1 MPIIL
6 GPLYVILKELWDKYT
21 GKNRVIKK
29 NIYNE
34 KIKLIKDKLT
44 LFYWPIYIKLCCLYH
59 FNYNIIE
66 NNQLLYEI
74 ESYTPGENNNSN
86 NSITNHKKCKNNKI
100 LKKNINHDDNYK
112 RRKMIIQG
120 KTFNSRKYGNDIER
134 SNDIE
139 HIIVNISDDTIWD
152 NRSSVDSS
160 NSDSFSLLKN
170 SSDSSDMSDFT
181 GDGIGIV
188 NDLPQK
194 TIIMEKV
201 LVDNLDLKI
210 IDLYSDIKNI
220 ILDNIA
226 VGQPKSK
233 LGRELTKFIRF
244 SEMEQVV
251 YNSNK
256 IKNKKI
262 FKSKDLGVKNN
273 IKKLLKNIEINL
285 FILQKE
291 YNQMIKEFY

>member
-1 MPIIL
+1 M
-6 GPLYVILKELWDKYT
+6 
-21 GKNRVIKK
+21 
-29 NIYNE
+29 
-34 KIKLIKDKLT
+34 
-44 LFYWPIYIKLCCLYH
+44 
-59 FNYNIIE
+59 
-66 NNQLLYEI
+66 
-74 ESYTPGENNNSN
+74 
-86 NSITNHKKCKNNKI
+86 
-100 LKKNINHDDNYK
+100 
-112 RRKMIIQG
+112 
-120 KTFNSRKYGNDIER
+120 
-134 SNDIE
+134 
-139 HIIVNISDDTIWD
+139 
-152 NRSSVDSS
+152 DSS

>member
-1 MPIIL
+1 
-6 GPLYVILKELWDKYT
+6 
-21 GKNRVIKK
+21 
-29 NIYNE
+29 
-34 KIKLIKDKLT
+34 
-44 LFYWPIYIKLCCLYH
+44 
-59 FNYNIIE
+59 
-66 NNQLLYEI
+66 
-74 ESYTPGENNNSN
+74 
-86 NSITNHKKCKNNKI
+86 
-100 LKKNINHDDNYK
+100 
-112 RRKMIIQG
+112 
-120 KTFNSRKYGNDIER
+120 
-134 SNDIE
+134 
-139 HIIVNISDDTIWD
+139 
-152 NRSSVDSS
+152 
-160 NSDSFSLLKN
+160 
-170 SSDSSDMSDFT
+170 MSDFT

>member
-1 MPIIL
+1 
-6 GPLYVILKELWDKYT
+6 
-21 GKNRVIKK
+21 
-29 NIYNE
+29 
-34 KIKLIKDKLT
+34 
-44 LFYWPIYIKLCCLYH
+44 
-59 FNYNIIE
+59 
-66 NNQLLYEI
+66 
-74 ESYTPGENNNSN
+74 
-86 NSITNHKKCKNNKI
+86 
-100 LKKNINHDDNYK
+100 
-112 RRKMIIQG
+112 
-120 KTFNSRKYGNDIER
+120 
-134 SNDIE
+134 
-139 HIIVNISDDTIWD
+139 
-152 NRSSVDSS
+152 
-160 NSDSFSLLKN
+160 
-170 SSDSSDMSDFT
+170 
-181 GDGIGIV
+181 
-188 NDLPQK
+188 
-194 TIIMEKV
+194 MEKV